1 MPEHDDAGGEGD
13 DAPVPIVHPDPRS
26 DIQPVHAH
34 VALWSWLGL
43 GVVVALLGTLLLV
56 KVIGGSDLAGTVR
69 AATSPQILQE
79 VTSVPRSVTDAVGV
93 ASPTVPVHPPTVV
106 SARGPLLVAR
116 ASNGARLPEVLYLGT
131 EFCSFCAAER
141 WPLIVALS
149 RFGSF
154 DTLFDMQSSPVDYA
168 PGTPTFTFF
177 GTSYES
183 TYVVFRPFE
192 VQSDVLGPR
201 GYDELMRVSGAVRAV
216 LARLDPTS
224 TYPFVDVANRVVVR
238 QAGLSP
244 ETLAGL
250 TRDGI
255 AARLADPTS
264 AVTQAILVA
273 ANELTASICD
283 VDGERP
289 GAVCAS
295 IGVRE
300 ADSLL
305 GLPG

>member
-1 MPEHDDAGGEGD
+1 VQPT
-13 DAPVPIVHPDPRS
+13 VR
-26 DIQPVHAH
+26 PVHAP
-34 VALWSWLGL
+34 VALWSWLAL

-56 KVIGGSDLAGTVR
+56 KVIGGSDLTGASLV
-69 AATSPQILQE
+69 ATSPQILHE
-79 VTSVPRSVTDAVGV
+79 VTGVPASVTDAVGV

-106 SARGPLLVAR
+106 SRAPLLIAR
-116 ASNGARLPEVLYLGT
+116 APDGARLPEVLYVGT

-149 RFGSF
+149 RFGTF
-154 DTLFDMQSSPVDYA
+154 DTLFNMQSSLVDYA
-168 PGTPTFTFF
+168 PGTPTFTFR

-183 TYVVFRPFE
+183 TYVAFRPFE

-201 GYDELMRVSGAVRAV
+201 GYNQLMRVPAAVRAV
-216 LARLDPTS
+216 LARFDPTS

-238 QAGLSP
+238 QADLSP

-250 TRDGI
+250 TRDEI
-255 AARLADPTS
+255 AAGLSDPTS

-273 ANELTASICD
+273 ANELTASICH
-283 VDGERP
+283 VDGKRP
-289 GAVCAS
+289 GTVCGS
-295 IGVRE
+295 IGVRK

-305 GLPG
+305 GLSG